1 MNSAADAVK
10 LALTARKVAEMYGY
24 TPNRAGFIRC
34 PFHGGGRER
43 TPSLKLYD
51 GQKGFYCYSCHAT
64 GSVIDLAMK
73 LFDIPF
79 PEAVK
84 KLNADFQLGL
94 SLDRPNRVEMSRLLQ
109 ERQAEARR
117 REESELIRLG
127 LFDMDT
133 LVAVLIHKCETVMRE
148 NPPTLENDAV
158 NIPVRYQCAA
168 KRREIL
174 LNWKYYY
181 QDLERQYKETGQFP
195 SEVTAP
201 MIRHF
206 IRRGVLIQYRC
217 GGGKIPTFMAV
228 RELASIDR
236 EIAKAAIMR
245 KHGENRRRILKNLW
259 GIEI

>member
-1 MNSAADAVK
+1 MNSVANAVK
-10 LALTARKVAEMYGY
+10 LALTAGKVAERYGY

-51 GQKGFYCYSCHAT
+51 GQKGFYCYSCHAA
-64 GSVIDLAMK
+64 GSVIDFTMK
-73 LFDIPF
+73 LFDIP
-79 PEAVK
+79 PMEAIK
-84 KLNADFQLGL
+84 KLNEDFKLGL
-94 SLDRPNRVEMSRLLQ
+94 SLERPNRVEMSRLLQ

-133 LVAVLIHKCETVMRE
+133 RVAALIHKCETAMRD
-148 NPPTLENDAV
+148 NAPTLKDGE
-158 NIPVRYQCAA
+158 PVYPSKWAYA
-168 KRREIL
+168 TKRKERL

-181 QDLERQYKETGQFP
+181 QDLERVFVATGCLP
-195 SEVTAP
+195 PEVTPP
-201 MIRHF
+201 MIRNF
-206 IRRGVLIQYRC
+206 IRRGVAIQYRC
-217 GGGKIPTFMAV
+217 GGGKIPSFMSV

-245 KHGENRRRILKNLW
+245 KHG
-259 GIEI
+259 GI